1 MRFFRK
7 KVNKMIKFTKMWKTL
22 NMCKKNKRN
31 IKEVNY
37 NEINLKEYIII
48 DVRSKREFSEKHLNG
63 AINIPLPE
71 IKKNIEKYIKDR
83 NKKLLI
89 CCQVGTRSA
98 KAVEILE
105 SIGYINVYN
114 LKGGLENI

>member
-1 MRFFRK
+1 
-7 KVNKMIKFTKMWKTL
+7 MWKTL

-31 IKEVNY
+31 IKEVKY
-37 NEINLKEYIII
+37 NEIYLKEYIII